1 MAYASNT
8 SHREMV
14 YTIGGLM
21 LYLSLIN
28 CGVSRCIDHSHHF
41 GNNGLSNALRNQH
54 MGELLHRAETINRQA
69 LLGLARDDSPGGAIP
84 TPTL

>member
-1 MAYASNT
+1 
-8 SHREMV
+8 
-14 YTIGGLM
+14 M
-21 LYLSLIN
+21 LFLSLIN

-54 MGELLHRAETINRQA
+54 MGELLRRAGTINLQA
-69 LLGLARDDSPGGAIP
+69 LLGLARDDCPDEVIP